1 MLVLQYILIILIT
14 AFAVLCGKFRW
25 NRRHLYRLA
34 AKIHGPKGLPL
45 FGVALKF
52 LGKNPQGIFKQILAI
67 AREFPS
73 PSKFWAGHLCFVV
86 IDKPDDLQIVLNS
99 QDAIDKPIVYELMN
113 DHGLIIDGGD
123 LWRSNRKLLNP
134 AFNHTIVQT
143 FSPMFNEKSRI
154 LVKVLAKH
162 LNKGEF
168 DAYHPLSGCTLDS
181 LLSTSF
187 GLEKDIQNDPNN
199 WLLECM
205 RIQTQIINDRIFKIW
220 LHFKPIFILTKQY
233 QMHKKYVQN
242 GIYAIIDKVLKEKE
256 LQYNNKSIDKDE
268 QNGSEDNGTGV
279 KKPQIFVD
287 QLFKMK
293 KHFTMVQIRDELNT
307 FLVTGHETTALAM
320 SGALLMLALH
330 QKVQEKLVL
339 ELENVFESID
349 QETENEMLNKLPYLD
364 MVIKETL
371 RLLPVAPIIG
381 REATKDIEL
390 ESCVIPAGAN
400 IISNIF
406 KVQRDSE
413 YWGDD
418 AHLFNPDRFLPENI
432 SKVHPYAYL
441 PFSKGPRNCIG
452 MKYAMNVIKIV
463 LTHILRNYKV
473 TTNLKFKD
481 LEYKVA
487 ITLRIKQ
494 NCMIK
499 LEKRKFKEHQQSSSI
514 CLFTF
519 LKRTKKLHWKM
530 LVLQYILIILI
541 TAFSVWYVKFRWNR
555 RNLYRLAAKI
565 HGPKGLPLF
574 GVAFKILGKNS
585 HDTYKQILAIARE
598 FPSPSKIWAGHYC
611 VVVIDKPDDLQVVF
625 NSQDAIDK
633 SIVYEK
639 INKHGLLVDG
649 GDLWRSNRKLLNP
662 AFNHT
667 MVQTF
672 SPMFNEKSRILVKV
686 LVKHINKGEFDVYHP
701 LSGCTMESLL
711 STSFGLEKDIQN
723 DPNNWL
729 LHCMEIDRMYK
740 IWLHYKP
747 IYMFTKHYQMEKKYV
762 ENGMFAFGDQV
773 LKEKELQYK
782 NKTIDPWLDQQNDN
796 EDDSKTG
803 VKKPQIF
810 IDQLFKMKNHFTMDQ
825 IRDELNV
832 FILAG
837 HETTALTMSGVLLFL
852 AMHQEVQ
859 DKVVLELE
867 DVFDS
872 VDQETENEMLN
883 KLPYLDLV
891 IKESLRLLPIA
902 PVLAREATK
911 DIELKSCTIPAGA
924 NIFLNMFDVRRNPKY
939 WGDDAHLFNPD
950 RFLPQNFCK
959 VHPYAYAPF
968 SKGPRNCIGMKYG
981 MNVMKIALSHI
992 LRNYKVTTNLK
1003 LEDLEYKV
1011 AITLRVVQNYMVKV
1025 ERRKFK

>member
-1 MLVLQYILIILIT
+1 MIVFKSLFIGLVT
-14 AFAVLCGKFRW
+14 AVIAWYLKYTW
-25 NRRHLYRLA
+25 SRRRLYSMA
-34 AKIHGPKGLPL
+34 AKIPGPDGLPF
-45 FGVALKF
+45 FGMALSV
-52 LGKNPQGIFKQILAI
+52 LGKNHQETFKNVTEITKGYD
-67 AREFPS
+67 S
-73 PSKFWAGHLCFVV
+73 PSRVWAGPICV
-86 IDKPDDLQIVLNS
+86 IIVDKPEDLQIILNS
-99 QDAIDKPIVYELMN
+99 QNCIDKAAPYKLVPIET
-113 DHGLIIDGGD
+113 GLLVSGGD
-123 LWRSNRKLLNP
+123 LWRSHRKLINP
-134 AFNHTIVQT
+134 SFY
-143 FSPMFNEKSRI
+143 M
-154 LVKVLAKH
+154 KVLNSFQPVFNQKAKMMVQVMKKY
-162 LNKGEF
+162 LNTGHF
-168 DAYHPLSGCTLDS
+168 DVYHHMSACTLET
-181 LLSTSF
+181 LLATSI
-187 GLEKDIQNDPNN
+187 GIDKDIQNEENN
-199 WLLECM
+199 KYLRDVEIAGDILTNKFIKVWLHYKPLFKLTKYYKLEQKHIM
-205 RIQTQIINDRIFKIW
+205 KGIFKIADD
-220 LHFKPIFILTKQY
+220 ILEE
-233 QMHKKYVQN
+233 KKGQ
-242 GIYAIIDKVLKEKE
+242 KVEENLNEM
-256 LQYNNKSIDKDE
+256 DDE
-268 QNGSEDNGTGV
+268 EFYR
-279 KKPQIFVD
+279 KPQIFID
-287 QLFKMK
+287 QILKFGNIFNEQDIK
-293 KHFTMVQIRDELNT
+293 DEINT
-307 FLVTGHETTALAM
+307 LIVAGHETTALTM
-320 SGALLMLALH
+320 SGVLLFLAMH
-330 QKVQEKLVL
+330 QEVQDKVVL
-339 ELENVFESID
+339 ELEDVFDSVD

-381 REATKDIEL
+381 REATKDIVL
-390 ESCVIPAGAN
+390 NSCTIPAGAN

-452 MKYAMNVIKIV
+452 IKYATNVIRIV

-494 NCMIK
+494 NCMIR
-499 LEKRKFKEHQQSSSI
+499 LDKRKFK
-514 CLFTF
+514 
-519 LKRTKKLHWKM
+519 KM

-598 FPSPSKIWAGHYC
+598 FPSPSKFWAGHYC
-611 VVVIDKPDDLQVVF
+611 VVAIDKPDDLQVVL

-729 LHCMEIDRMYK
+729 LHCMKIGTQIISDRMYK

-859 DKVVLELE
+859 DKVVLELK

-891 IKESLRLLPIA
+891 IKETLRLLPIA
-902 PVLAREATK
+902 PILGREATK

-924 NIFLNMFDVRRNPKY
+924 IIFLNMFDVHRNPKY

-1003 LEDLEYKV
+1003 FEDLEYKV
-1011 AITLRVVQNYMVKV
+1011 AITLRVVQNYMIKV